1 MSRILHECHK
11 SIAYSS
17 NTRQRMSKSE
27 SHCTGPYDMVDVH
40 SNGTVT
46 KEMDTCINAST
57 FKEYRNTK

>member
-1 MSRILHECHK
+1 MNVTRVSRTLATPDK
-11 SIAYSS
+11 
-17 NTRQRMSKSE
+17 RMSKSE

-46 KEMDTCINAST
+46 IEMDTCINAST